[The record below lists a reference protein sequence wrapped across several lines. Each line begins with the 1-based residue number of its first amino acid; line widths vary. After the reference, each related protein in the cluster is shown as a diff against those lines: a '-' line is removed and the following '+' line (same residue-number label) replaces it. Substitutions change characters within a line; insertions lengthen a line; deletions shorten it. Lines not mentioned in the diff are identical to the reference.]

1 MNNMMPEWDPYDA
14 IIQLDQRMK
23 QLVAAHN
30 SLAKKCEEQGH
41 VIDLLSEGLSAA
53 NKANEIMMQNMLSN
67 ITETL
72 NKVK

>member
-14 IIQLDQRMK
+14 IIQLDLRMK

-41 VIDLLSEGLSAA
+41 VIDLLTEGLTAA
-53 NKANEIMMQNMLSN
+53 NKANEIMMRDMLTN
-67 ITETL
+67 ITDKLKE
-72 NKVK
+72 VK